1 MTADDDIE
9 IIEKTA
15 AYSGYF
21 RIDRY
26 RLRHR
31 RFDGSWSRPVVREV
45 FERGHAAGVLLYDPD
60 RDAVVLIE
68 QFRAGAMAAGRPA
81 WMIEVVAGIIEE
93 GETPENVV
101 RREAM
106 EEAGCT
112 VTDLVPIIDY
122 LSSPGGASESCTLF
136 CGRIDSTEI
145 GGHYGVHDEDED
157 IRAFVVSVDAAIAML
172 NDSRAANAVTIIAL
186 QWLALNRE
194 SLRQRW
200 ARAASSERPA

>member
-31 RFDGSWSRPVVREV
+31 RFDGNWSRPVVREV

-60 RDAVVLIE
+60 RDTVVLIE
-68 QFRAGAMAAGRPA
+68 QFRAGAMAAGRSA

-93 GETPENVV
+93 GETPEDVV
-101 RREAM
+101 RREAV
-106 EEAGCT
+106 EEAGCHI
-112 VTDLVPIIDY
+112 TDLVPVVAY
-122 LSSPGGASESCTLF
+122 LSSPGGASESCALF
-136 CGRIDSTEI
+136 CGRIDSTEV

-157 IRAFVVSVDAAIAML
+157 IRAFVVSADEAIAML
-172 NDSRAANAVTIIAL
+172 GDSRTANAVTIIAL

-194 SLRQRW
+194 SLRRRW
-200 ARAASSERPA
+200 VRAALPERPA